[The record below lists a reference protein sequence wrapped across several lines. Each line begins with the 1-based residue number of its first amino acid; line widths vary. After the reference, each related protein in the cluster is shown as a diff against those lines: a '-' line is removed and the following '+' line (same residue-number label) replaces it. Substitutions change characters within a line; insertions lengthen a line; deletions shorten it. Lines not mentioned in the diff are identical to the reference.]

1 MKKNVTDVSKVPRDR
16 APRLRSQLP
25 IVLNGKKGLTQDIS
39 ATGCYFEIDAD
50 QKIGSKIEFSIEL
63 DTPGGKLQILCSCE
77 VVRLESKGGKLGVA
91 AKIIKQEIRSTK

>member
-1 MKKNVTDVSKVPRDR
+1 MKKNVTGVSKVPHDR

-25 IVLNGKKGLTQDIS
+25 VVLNGKKGLTQDIS

-50 QKIGSKIEFSIEL
+50 QKIGSTIEFSIEV
-63 DTPGGKLQILCSCE
+63 DTPGGRLQILCSGE

-91 AKIIKQEIRSTK
+91 AKINKQEIRSIK

>member
-1 MKKNVTDVSKVPRDR
+1 MKKNVTGISKVPRDR
-16 APRLRSQLP
+16 APRVRSQLP

-39 ATGCYFEIDAD
+39 ATGFYFEIDAD
-50 QKIGSKIEFSIEL
+50 QKIGSTIEFSIEL

-91 AKIIKQEIRSTK
+91 AKIIKQEIQSSK